1 MDHRRVEHGEET
13 GGDRSRWS
21 KARVLLRM
29 RSVGTAG
36 VAATDE
42 NMNDTGGGGDLLRVG
57 GRGAGHSPDVSL
69 SETFARVEVLG

>member
-1 MDHRRVEHGEET
+1 MDRRRVEHGEET
-13 GGDRSRWS
+13 GDDRSSWS

-42 NMNDTGGGGDLLRVG
+42 NMSDTGGSGDLLRVG
-57 GRGAGHSPDVSL
+57 G
-69 SETFARVEVLG
+69 